1 MSTLT
6 SKDGTTIGYETMG
19 AGAPV
24 ILVDGAFCYR
34 QFGPMGALAPL
45 LAEHF
50 TVTMYDRRGRGE
62 SGDTP
67 PYAVEREIEDLDAL
81 IDAADGSACLYG
93 ISSGAALA
101 LEAAAQLG
109 SKITKLAL
117 YEAPYNDEP
126 GAREQ
131 WGTYRQQLAQ
141 ALAEG
146 RPGDAVGHFM
156 VLVGTPP
163 DQVEGMRQM
172 PMWPMLEAV
181 APTLTYD
188 AGALG
193 EDRTVPLATAATVQ
207 VPTIVMSGDAGF
219 PFMAVSAKAISD
231 ALPNGQFR
239 SLPGQTHDVAS
250 DAIAP
255 VLIEFFS

>member
-1 MSTLT
+1 MSTVT

-45 LAEHF
+45 LADQF
-50 TVTMYDRRGRGE
+50 TVIMYDRRGRGQ
-62 SGDTP
+62 SGDTL
-67 PYAVEREIEDLDAL
+67 PYAVEREIEDIEVL
-81 IDAADGSACLYG
+81 IDAAGGSAYVYG

-101 LEAAAQLG
+101 MEAAAQLG
-109 SKITKLAL
+109 GKIEKLAM
-117 YEAPYNDEP
+117 YEAPYNADP

-131 WGTYRQQLAQ
+131 WETYRQQLGQ
-141 ALAEG
+141 ALAAG
-146 RPGDAVGHFM
+146 QPGDAVGHFM

-163 DQVEGMRQM
+163 DQVGGMRQM

-181 APTLTYD
+181 APTLVYD
-188 AGALG
+188 AAALG
-193 EDRTVPLATAATVQ
+193 DDRTVPLTTAARVQ
-207 VPTIVMSGDAGF
+207 VPALVMSGGAGF
-219 PFMAVSAKAISD
+219 PFMEASARAISE
-231 ALPNGQFR
+231 AMPNGQFR
-239 SLPGQTHDVAS
+239 SLPGQTHDVAP
-250 DAIAP
+250 DAVAP